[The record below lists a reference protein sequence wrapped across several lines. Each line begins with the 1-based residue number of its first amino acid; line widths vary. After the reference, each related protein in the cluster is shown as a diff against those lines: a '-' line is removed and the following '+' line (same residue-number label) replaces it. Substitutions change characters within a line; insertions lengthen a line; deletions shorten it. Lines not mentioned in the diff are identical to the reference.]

1 MAWIKSEGFRGVR
14 FRLHPTR
21 FLNAGKRGVGRHK
34 PEPDRYYS
42 IRFKR
47 DGRDVEEALGWAS
60 EWRESKSDLKDQL
73 ERGGEAL
80 PAVLTE
86 ETAYQVRAMLQ
97 RAKRLGVGAASL
109 GERRAQAAA
118 KRQAEQDAQAQA
130 ERENITFGRVFLDS
144 YFPIAKK
151 NKAERS
157 WQKEDQCYRLWIAP
171 ALADKPLKAIAPI
184 HLERIKKNM
193 AEAGRAARSVTYVL
207 AVVRQV
213 FNFARDHDLFAGQ
226 NPVTKIKK
234 PSADNRRVRFLT
246 HEEADRLLAA
256 LAERSPQVRDMALL
270 SLHCGLR
277 AGEVFALTWGDVD
290 MERGVLTLRDTK
302 SGKTRAAIMT
312 EAVRAMFDARER
324 GGHAS
329 LVFPARGGGKIVQV
343 SDAFDRTV
351 RALGLNDGVEDSR
364 QKVVFH
370 TLRHTFASW
379 LVEQGVDLY
388 SVKEL
393 MGHGNLV
400 MTERYA
406 HLAPDK
412 LRRAV
417 KTLEAGMD
425 AAKAAAGKVV
435 RLGGGTQ

>member
-1 MAWIKSEGFRGVR
+1 MAVTWIKTNFPGVR
-14 FRLHPTR
+14 FYEHATR
-21 FLNAGKRGVGRHK
+21 KHGVQRDKYFAIRFQADGKRR
-34 PEPDRYYS
+34 
-42 IRFKR
+42 
-47 DGRDVEEALGWAS
+47 EEGLGWAS
-60 EWRESKSDLKDQL
+60 EGWSAAKASHTLAELKKAATT
-73 ERGGEAL
+73 GEGATSL
-80 PAVLTE
+80 AE
-86 ETAYQVRAMLQ
+86 
-97 RAKRLGVGAASL
+97 KRQK
-109 GERRAQAAA
+109 AQE
-118 KRQAEQDAQAQA
+118 KRQAEAEAQALA
-130 ERENITFGRVFLDS
+130 ERDNITFGSIFLDS

-157 WQKEDQCYRLWIAP
+157 WRKEDQCYRLWIAP
-171 ALADKPLKAIAPI
+171 VLAGKPLKTIAPI
-184 HLERIKKNM
+184 HLEHIKKNM
-193 AEAGRAARSVTYVL
+193 AEAGRAARSITYVL

-393 MGHGNLV
+393 MGHGNLI

-425 AAKAAAGKVV
+425 KARAAGKVV

>member
-1 MAWIKSEGFRGVR
+1 MGYTWNQTKHEGVR
-14 FRLHPTR
+14 YREHPSR
-21 FLNAGKRGVGRHK
+21 KHGVKLDQYFVIRYRVGGKRR
-34 PEPDRYYS
+34 
-42 IRFKR
+42 
-47 DGRDVEEALGWAS
+47 EEALGWAS
-60 EWRESKSDLKDQL
+60 QGW
-73 ERGGEAL
+73 
-80 PAVLTE
+80 T
-86 ETAYQVRAMLQ
+86 
-97 RAKRLGVGAASL
+97 
-109 GERRAQAAA
+109 AA
-118 KRQAEQDAQAQA
+118 KAAQTLAKLQEAARTGEGATSLAEKRQKAEEKRHAEAEARTQA
-130 ERENITFGRVFLDS
+130 ERDNVTFGSVFLDS

-151 NKAERS
+151 NKSLRS

-171 ALADKPLKAIAPI
+171 VLAEKPLKDIAPI

-193 AEAGRAARSVTYVL
+193 AEAGRAPRSATYCL

-226 NPVTKIKK
+226 NPVTKVKK

-246 HEEADRLLAA
+246 HDEADRLLDA
-256 LAERSPQVRDMALL
+256 LAERSPQVHDQALL

-277 AGEVFALTWGDVD
+277 AGEIFALTWADVD
-290 MERGVLTLRDTK
+290 LDRGVLTLRDTK

-312 EAVRAMFDARER
+312 EAVKSMLRAKVRGVPRE
-324 GGHAS
+324 

-370 TLRHTFASW
+370 SLRHTFASW

-388 SVKEL
+388 TVKEL
-393 MGHGNLV
+393 MGHGNLA
-400 MTERYA
+400 MTERYS

-412 LRRAV
+412 LHRAV
-417 KTLEAGMD
+417 KTLEAGME
-425 AAKAAAGKVV
+425 KAARNKKVV
-435 RLGGGTQ
+435 HLGDR